1 MVAQQYYEQLE
12 SYMQVLFNLTFESV
26 RKDSEEVGL
35 QGLEFWST
43 LAEEEADRMEEHEEA
58 AENGEAVPPERA
70 VLKHYVRGVL
80 QFLVPLITETLAKQE
95 EDQDDENQWNLS
107 MAGACCLGLV
117 ATCVKDNIVEHIMP
131 FIQANIQSADNWRN
145 REAAVMAFGCIM
157 PGPSSEKLAPLIQQA
172 LPMLLQLMT
181 ADPNTLVK
189 DTSAWSVGQIC
200 EHHARSIPQN
210 MFDPLIAA
218 LLQGLDDEPNVASNV
233 CYALH
238 NFAEAFEEDNQGTTN
253 MLSKFFAPVAQ
264 KLLQVTER
272 DDWMMNN
279 LRMAAYEA
287 VNVMITNAAPDVKPF
302 ILQIL
307 PLILER
313 LERTFTMNTAT
324 ADDKEEVYGLQSL
337 LCSVIQVSCQQLEAD
352 VKPLADRIMQ
362 CLLQVFGAPNAVAH
376 EESFMAVGAVANAVE
391 GDFDRYLT
399 SFMPFLKMGLANY
412 DQYMICSVAVGVVGD
427 VCRAIEGKLLPFCD
441 EIVTLLLQ
449 ALQNP
454 NLHRTVKPPVLSSF
468 GDIALAINGHFTKY
482 LQVVMTMLQQ
492 AAVTEVPQDDAEL
505 VEYLN
510 SLREGILEAYTGIIQ
525 GLSTDNK
532 EDDMLPFVNS
542 MMEFLNRIK
551 VDENRDENCT
561 RACIGVIGDLA
572 HALGAKVS
580 QFMTQPF
587 VSELLQ
593 ESAGMESTQEVGKWA
608 QQVIANLPKQI
619 A

>member
-1 MVAQQYYEQLE
+1 
-12 SYMQVLFNLTFESV
+12 
-26 RKDSEEVGL
+26 
-35 QGLEFWST
+35 
-43 LAEEEADRMEEHEEA
+43 
-58 AENGEAVPPERA
+58 
-70 VLKHYVRGVL
+70 
-80 QFLVPLITETLAKQE
+80 
-95 EDQDDENQWNLS
+95 
-107 MAGACCLGLV
+107 
-117 ATCVKDNIVEHIMP
+117 
-131 FIQANIQSADNWRN
+131 
-145 REAAVMAFGCIM
+145 
-157 PGPSSEKLAPLIQQA
+157 
-172 LPMLLQLMT
+172 
-181 ADPNTLVK
+181 
-189 DTSAWSVGQIC
+189 
-200 EHHARSIPQN
+200 
-210 MFDPLIAA
+210 
-218 LLQGLDDEPNVASNV
+218 
-233 CYALH
+233 
-238 NFAEAFEEDNQGTTN
+238 
-253 MLSKFFAPVAQ
+253 
-264 KLLQVTER
+264 
-272 DDWMMNN
+272 
-279 LRMAAYEA
+279 MAAYEA
-287 VNVMITNAAPDVKPF
+287 VNVMIANAAPDVKPV

-313 LERTFTMNTAT
+313 LERSFTMNTAT

-337 LCSVIQVSCQQLEAD
+337 LCSVIQVSCQVLEAD

-362 CLLQVFGAPNAVAH
+362 SLLQVFGAPNAVAH

-391 GDFDRYLT
+391 GDFDRYLA

-427 VCRAIEGKLLPFCD
+427 VCRAIEGKLGPFCD
-441 EIVTLLLQ
+441 DIVTLLLQ

-492 AAVTEVPQDDAEL
+492 AAVTEVPQDDVEL

-572 HALGAKVS
+572 HALGPKVA

-593 ESAGMESTQEVGKWA
+593 ESSGMESTEEVGKWA